1 MRNFSH
7 NQCIIRVKE
16 LMEIDALEGFGMSRV
31 VVPLFNIMKHNV
43 HSQDEKVWAYIKG
56 SLVEC

>member
-1 MRNFSH
+1 MRE
-7 NQCIIRVKE
+7 KE

-43 HSQDEKVWAYIKG
+43 HSQNEKVWA
-56 SLVEC
+56 